1 MSNRA
6 SLEHKK
12 TQNQLTRLDRY
23 AQMLDSKFRIPGSQ
37 IHFGWDAIIGLIPVV
52 GDVTSVFFSSVIII
66 EARKAKVPMTTIVKM
81 LINVAVEVIVGSVPL
96 LGDIFD
102 VYWKA
107 NIRNVNLLKKHLA
120 QQSNNTNI
128 SFIL

>member
-1 MSNRA
+1 MS
-6 SLEHKK
+6 LYKETPQQ
-12 TQNQLTRLDRY
+12 TQIARLDSY

-37 IHFGWDAIIGLIPVV
+37 IHFGWDALIGLIPVV
-52 GDVTSVFFSSVIII
+52 GDISSVLFSSVIII
-66 EARKAKVPMTTIVKM
+66 ESRKARVSMATLFKM
-81 LINVAVEVIVGSVPL
+81 LVNVAIEVVVGSIPL

-120 QQSNNTNI
+120 QPLNTPKNK
-128 SFIL
+128 